1 MKNNKN
7 GQTSRILKY
16 LLKRKNREVSAL
28 DLHHVGS
35 GSEYGWCASLS
46 RRISDIRA
54 MGFHLEKT
62 RDVWDNGQRFTF
74 YTLKSTN

>member
-16 LLKRKNREVSAL
+16 LLKHKNREVSAL
-28 DLHHVGS
+28 DLHEAGS
-35 GSEYGWCASLS
+35 GSDYGWCASQS

-54 MGFHLEKT
+54 MGFRLEKT

-74 YTLKSTN
+74 YTLKPTN